1 MGKKSSKRKKLQAPA
16 EFQSARRSGLIR
28 KYRKSILFNEREISA
43 ISQYCEKY
51 GIRNRAA
58 FFRSIIISH
67 IMEQADDNYPK
78 LF

>member
-1 MGKKSSKRKKLQAPA
+1 MGKKSTKSSRTTAPA

-43 ISQYCEKY
+43 IGQYCDKY
-51 GIRNRAA
+51 GIRNRSA

>member
-1 MGKKSSKRKKLQAPA
+1 MGKKSTKPSKANAPA

-43 ISQYCEKY
+43 IRQYCDKY
-51 GIRNRAA
+51 GIRNRSA

-67 IMEQADDNYPK
+67 ILEQADDNYPK

>member
-1 MGKKSSKRKKLQAPA
+1 MGRKSTKRKTSLPMD
-16 EFQSARRSGLIR
+16 FQGGRQTGLVR

-43 ISQYCEKY
+43 INQFCEKY
-51 GIRNRAA
+51 GIKTTSA

-67 IMEQADDNYPK
+67 IMEQANDNYPK